1 LSVRATVFVPVS
13 RRRGTVAAGA
23 PDEAWAAV
31 AAVGVGGDYDDADVA
46 DGPRKLEGG
55 VSCGFALC
63 SILWD
68 RSWCQTSFCR
78 ISVGG
83 LRNFR
88 LLRKSLI
95 VPTTLVYV
103 RTSVNRFA
111 PAPPSGTTPRTTT
124 YYSGLR
130 PKQGY
135 RSTGTKKNV
144 CRMYR
149 VRTSAHSRHGLLPP
163 NTNHKQENHGRIKWI
178 LVLRYL
184 IHFLAKSL
192 I

>member
-1 LSVRATVFVPVS
+1 MCLLCPGLWCRDKKKRCLGCADTYDRLVLGFSILRTKRLSSFSGVPRRRFLESLSRYESKMVS
-13 RRRGTVAAGA
+13 R
-23 PDEAWAAV
+23 
-31 AAVGVGGDYDDADVA
+31 
-46 DGPRKLEGG
+46 
-55 VSCGFALC
+55 
-63 SILWD
+63 ILWCM
-68 RSWCQTSFCR
+68 RN
-78 ISVGG
+78 SVE
-83 LRNFR
+83 
-88 LLRKSLI
+88 
-95 VPTTLVYV
+95 
-103 RTSVNRFA
+103 
-111 PAPPSGTTPRTTT
+111 
-124 YYSGLR
+124 YSGLR

-149 VRTSAHSRHGLLPP
+149 VRTPAHSRHGLLPP